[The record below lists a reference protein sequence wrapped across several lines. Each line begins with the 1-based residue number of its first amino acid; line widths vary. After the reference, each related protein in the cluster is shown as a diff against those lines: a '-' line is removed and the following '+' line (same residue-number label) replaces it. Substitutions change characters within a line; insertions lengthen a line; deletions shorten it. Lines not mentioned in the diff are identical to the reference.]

1 MTTHELANIL
11 LQQEDVPVVYRA
23 LELDHN
29 DDYYYADG
37 PVNEVHF
44 FKDTVYLVSG
54 NFVSPEE
61 EERKQEE
68 ERLFWE
74 EERRK
79 EMEAEAKLP
88 TLKNALKLVSDEA
101 KDAFVLYIDNS
112 CDLERILTNVQEYP
126 SLLGYRLRSYYST
139 NARLTKEHVLEIM
152 HACVQ
157 IGIAIPDEQFDL
169 LKEQDFSQCRRDMF
183 KSETDKRHMKALR
196 EMRKSTD
203 KQ

>member
-11 LQQEDVPVVYRA
+11 LQQKDVPVVYRS

-29 DDYYYADG
+29 NDYYYADS

-61 EERKQEE
+61 EERRQEE

-79 EMEAEAKLP
+79 EIVKDVKKMAEE
-88 TLKNALKLVSDEA
+88 NNNEEN
-101 KDAFVLYIDNS
+101 NS
-112 CDLERILTNVQEYP
+112 
-126 SLLGYRLRSYYST
+126 
-139 NARLTKEHVLEIM
+139 
-152 HACVQ
+152 
-157 IGIAIPDEQFDL
+157 
-169 LKEQDFSQCRRDMF
+169 QD
-183 KSETDKRHMKALR
+183 K
-196 EMRKSTD
+196 
-203 KQ
+203 